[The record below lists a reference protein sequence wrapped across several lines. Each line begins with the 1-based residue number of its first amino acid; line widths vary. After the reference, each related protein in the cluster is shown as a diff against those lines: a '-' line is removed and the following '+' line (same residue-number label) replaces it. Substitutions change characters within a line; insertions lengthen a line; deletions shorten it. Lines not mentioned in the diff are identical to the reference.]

1 MKSPAKRVKVVLKIR
16 HIEDPGTAEVSQM
29 EWADSTDRPVISVK
43 NCIM

>member
-1 MKSPAKRVKVVLKIR
+1 MKSPAKRVRIILKIR

-29 EWADSTDRPVISVK
+29 EWAAPWPVISVK